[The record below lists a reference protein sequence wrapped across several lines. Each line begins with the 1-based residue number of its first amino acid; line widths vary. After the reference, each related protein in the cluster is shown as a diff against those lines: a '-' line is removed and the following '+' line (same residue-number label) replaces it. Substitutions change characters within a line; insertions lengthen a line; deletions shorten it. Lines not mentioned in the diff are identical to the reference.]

1 MTESVNLDE
10 LDRYLSS
17 DESPEDCMM
26 LPDFD
31 GLLHGVICSP
41 SPVASDVWIMA
52 GLGVEPKEVPAW
64 VINTITDRY
73 MEIAQGLAHDPQ
85 VVEPIFWQAKE
96 GHVIAMDWCEGFMKA
111 VNLNPKEWLRLSES
125 GTDGHLMTPILLH
138 MIDEQGNSIMD
149 ITQEKLDK
157 ALDQAAEVIPE
168 TVARI
173 YSYWK

>member
-1 MTESVNLDE
+1 
-10 LDRYLSS
+10 
-17 DESPEDCMM
+17 
-26 LPDFD
+26 
-31 GLLHGVICSP
+31 
-41 SPVASDVWIMA
+41 
-52 GLGVEPKEVPAW
+52 
-64 VINTITDRY
+64 

-138 MIDEQGNSIMD
+138 MIDEQGNSMMD